1 MAKKRLNAW
10 IDDELYT
17 MLKIYAA
24 ERGISVT
31 MLVTRNL
38 ERYRNY
44 KPAQHIDNVKAEMAA
59 ILAQEQ
65 AQKAA
70 REQAARDAQ
79 AANIAERERKVADFE
94 AANIAERERKVIE
107 SEAAKHG
114 PPSTIV

>member
-1 MAKKRLNAW
+1 MAKKPLHAW

-24 ERGISVT
+24 ERGVSLT
-31 MLVTRNL
+31 WLVAREL

-44 KPAQHIDNVKAEMAA
+44 KPAQHIDNVRAEYAA

-79 AANIAERERKVADFE
+79 AANIAERERKVSDLE
-94 AANIAERERKVIE
+94 AANIAERERKV
-107 SEAAKHG
+107 EAAKHG
-114 PPSTIV
+114 PPSAIV